1 MSPGQFIK
9 VSSDKERDILLNHLE
24 ENTNVF
30 WEPGVKP
37 TDYKPTTLKYPYI
50 FSVRGSQLFAVEE
63 FKEIS
68 INTII
73 IKGIDTKK
81 ILEKIDKLN

>member
-9 VSSDKERDILLNHLE
+9 VSSDRERDILLNHLE
-24 ENTNVF
+24 ENTNVL
-30 WEPGVKP
+30 WGPGVKP
-37 TDYKPTTLKYPYI
+37 TDYKPTLLKYPYI